1 MNPYYQQT
9 YSNTPV
15 AQPLPPGTY
24 DPSCPVTVAS
34 PTSSFPASVL
44 RHENEA
50 KAYLSSQGWPVH
62 MQSAFLKNLP
72 KIAIRIFL
80 CDDSGSMGTEDGKT
94 LVKYQGKAKSV
105 KCSRWKELT
114 TALQFHLELAHQG
127 GIPTEFRFLNAF
139 GNSVQI
145 GFDDSSSLNGYNQI
159 KSLLTD
165 GSCSGGTPLCRHIR
179 EITEMVRSYEA
190 QLRANGQVVC
200 LVIATVK
207 QSVFSVFHSS

>member
-1 MNPYYQQT
+1 MNPYYQQA
-9 YSNTPV
+9 YVTPV
-15 AQPLPPGTY
+15 AQPILDGKY
-24 DPSCPVTVAS
+24 DPSCPAVSAI
-34 PTSSFPASVL
+34 PGNSFPAIIP

-50 KAYLSSQGWPVH
+50 ISYLTSQGWPMH
-62 MQSAFLKNLP
+62 MQRAFLKNLS
-72 KIAIRIFL
+72 KVAIRIFL

-105 KCSRWKELT
+105 QCSRWKELT

-139 GNSVQI
+139 GNSIRI
-145 GFDDSSSLNGYNQI
+145 GFDDSSSITGYNQI

-179 EITEMVRSYEA
+179 EITEMVRSYES

-200 LVIATVK
+200 LVIATV
-207 QSVFSVFHSS
+207 SIYNLF